1 MRRHTFALV
10 TASLAA
16 ALGISSI
23 PQARSAEDGRTKF
36 VASPAPSYNPYPP
49 GILPSDLD
57 SEIARVERETQF
69 IFNEALNEWRALPPP
84 TLAGNPPTLHGSGY
98 EAVEILGKLMNFDL
112 NISPFRNTACSSC
125 HMPYAAFGR
134 RVQTSL

>member
-23 PQARSAEDGRTKF
+23 PQARSAEDGRTKL
-36 VASPAPSYNPYPP
+36 VSSPAPSYNPYPP

-57 SEIARVERETQF
+57 SEIARIERETQF
-69 IFNEALNEWRALPPP
+69 IFNEALDEWRALPLRLWQVIHP
-84 TLAGNPPTLHGSGY
+84 HC
-98 EAVEILGKLMNFDL
+98 M
-112 NISPFRNTACSSC
+112 
-125 HMPYAAFGR
+125 AADMR
-134 RVQTSL
+134 RSKYSAS